1 MRPALISL
9 LTILLLSGEDS
20 ASVAMAKVRIY
31 GGPVQSAGSGI
42 YYAPFGSVF
51 PAYVYDSSGK
61 RQKAS
66 ENSNRPPLDLN
77 PGFIPGTTFAPP
89 GYVPRSFPR
98 SLYMPYDY
106 IGYYSRSPEE

>member
-1 MRPALISL
+1 MRTAFISL
-9 LTILLLSGEDS
+9 LTIVLLSGEHS
-20 ASVAMAKVRIY
+20 VSVARAKVRIY

-51 PAYVYDSSGK
+51 PAYTYDSSGK
-61 RQKAS
+61 RQNSS

-77 PGFIPGTTFAPP
+77 PGFIPGTTFTPP
-89 GYVPRSFPR
+89 GYLPRSFPR

-106 IGYYSRSPEE
+106 IGYYSRSSED